1 MMSRTS
7 QREMRHA
14 WPAAQASV
22 YTVACG
28 PIIQTM
34 GVPVASD
41 MYAPAVS
48 YLSIKALGTPAA
60 TMWLVVNGIFRGLGD
75 TTTPLKWALVFTGL
89 NALLVPFFIFTLVPL
104 FRRSLSVGKAETDT
118 QRD

>member
-14 WPAAQASV
+14 WHAAQASV

-34 GVPVASD
+34 GVSVTSE

-75 TTTPLKWALVFTGL
+75 TITPLKWALVFTGL
-89 NALLVPFFIFTLVPL
+89 NALLVPFFIFTLVVL
-104 FRRSLSVGKAETDT
+104 CWERLSV
-118 QRD
+118 RV